1 MKRKSLFSVMALLL
15 CAISLIVT
23 SCSKDDAVPDVN
35 YVVKLDMPI
44 NVNTPVLKNGTAT
57 LTNVQNG
64 STYAISNFT
73 LSGTQYIGTVTVP
86 QGSYNVSVTGNITYQ
101 LDGTEVNS
109 EVKAESS
116 NVAIA
121 EQTATS
127 TISLTTYNA
136 QQGFV
141 ISEIFFTGSLTPEGK
156 QYSGDQYFK
165 ITNNSSETLY
175 ADGIAL
181 LESSFLTVSKYDY
194 TPDLM
199 SQAMTVDAIYC
210 IPGTG
215 KEHPVLLGKS
225 LIIALN
231 AINHKEA
238 NSKSIDL
245 SKADFEFYDESSNS
259 RFLDTDNTNVPNL
272 DKWYCYTATY
282 FGLHNRGFK
291 AYAIAKPEV
300 DKATFLANYL
310 YTYSYTM
317 SLPSG
322 NYSMEGK
329 GYKMPNAWIL
339 DAVNLSVSAGYEW
352 IVTSPTLDSGW
363 SHCGTTLSDA
373 TRYGKAVVRKVE
385 KTENGRDILKD
396 TNNSTDDF
404 DAEATPS
411 LFK

>member
-1 MKRKSLFSVMALLL
+1 MNIKMKRKSLFSVMALLL

-127 TISLTTYNA
+127 TMSLTTYNA

-215 KEHPVLLGKS
+215 KEHPVLPGKS

-282 FGLHNRGFK
+282 FGLHNR
-291 AYAIAKPEV
+291 
-300 DKATFLANYL
+300 
-310 YTYSYTM
+310 
-317 SLPSG
+317 
-322 NYSMEGK
+322 
-329 GYKMPNAWIL
+329 
-339 DAVNLSVSAGYEW
+339 
-352 IVTSPTLDSGW
+352 
-363 SHCGTTLSDA
+363 
-373 TRYGKAVVRKVE
+373 
-385 KTENGRDILKD
+385 
-396 TNNSTDDF
+396 
-404 DAEATPS
+404 
-411 LFK
+411 

>member
-1 MKRKSLFSVMALLL
+1 MKRKSLFSRVALLL
-15 CAISLIVT
+15 CAISLLVT
-23 SCSKDDAVPDVN
+23 SCSKDDALPDVN
-35 YVVKLDMPI
+35 YIVKLDMPI
-44 NVNTPVLKNGTAT
+44 NVDSPVLTNGTAT
-57 LTNVQNG
+57 LTNVQSG
-64 STYAISNFT
+64 STYTISEFA
-73 LSGTQYIGTVTVP
+73 LSGTQYTGTVTLP
-86 QGSYNVSVTGNITYQ
+86 QGSYNVSVTGNITYEV
-101 LDGTEVNS
+101 DGTEVSS
-109 EVKAESS
+109 EVKSESD
-116 NVAIA
+116 NIAIT
-121 EQTATS
+121 ESAT
-127 TISLTTYNA
+127 TTTLSLSTYNA
-136 QQGFV
+136 QEGFV
-141 ISEIFFTGSLTPEGK
+141 ISEIFFTGTLTPEGK

-175 ADGIAL
+175 ADGIAI

-194 TPDLM
+194 TPDIM
-199 SQAMTVDAIYC
+199 SQAMTADAIYC

-215 KEHPVLLGKS
+215 NDHPVLPGKS
-225 LIIALN
+225 LVIALN

-238 NSKSIDL
+238 NSNSIDL
-245 SKADFEFYDESSNS
+245 STADFEFYDESSNS
-259 RFLDTDNTNVPNL
+259 NYLDTDNTEVPNL

-282 FGLHNRGFK
+282 FSLHNRGFK

-300 DKATFLANYL
+300 DKETFLANYL

-317 SLPSG
+317 SLSSG
-322 NYSMEGK
+322 NYTMTGK
-329 GYKMPNAWIL
+329 GYKVPNAWIL

-363 SHCGTTLSDA
+363 SYCGTTTSDA

-411 LFK
+411 LFQ